1 MILSGKNVEAL
12 KHGALRNVML
22 GMARAE
28 GREPLEMIWIVN
40 PREVFRETS
49 RTNQA
54 KTKTYGN
61 LCLCSYF
68 ESDEIRSGLH
78 WTPL

>member
-1 MILSGKNVEAL
+1 MVQQHIDDLEVLSAGDSLREKCGSL
-12 KHGALRNVML
+12 KHGALRNVVL

-49 RTNQA
+49 RI
-54 KTKTYGN
+54 
-61 LCLCSYF
+61 S
-68 ESDEIRSGLH
+68 
-78 WTPL
+78 